1 MRIPLRGRLY
11 LSCRAALLVL
21 LAVVAPA
28 EVMMAQSPVPAV
40 HDGAVHRGTLSFDG
54 RSTLGDFVGS
64 TDSVT
69 GAVVGAA
76 AIGAVRGH
84 VEAPAATLRTG
95 NDHRDRDLNKSLE
108 SARYPEI
115 RFDLDSATVT
125 SGAPASA
132 TESGDSIPVTLHGTL
147 HIHGVDR
154 AVELPAAVLR
164 APGTLRVRSDFP
176 LDLKDYHIGGLSRFL
191 GMFKMQPDIVVHV
204 DVTFEQ
210 P

>member
-1 MRIPLRGRLY
+1 
-11 LSCRAALLVL
+11 
-21 LAVVAPA
+21 
-28 EVMMAQSPVPAV
+28 MAQNPAPAV
-40 HDGAVHRGTLSFDG
+40 HDGALRRGTLSFDG

-69 GAVVGAA
+69 GAVAGAA

-84 VEAPAATLRTG
+84 VEAPVTTLRTA

-115 RFDLDSATVT
+115 RFDLDSATAA
-125 SGAPASA
+125 SAAGAPAA
-132 TESGDSIPVTLHGTL
+132 GAGDSIPITLHGTL

-154 AVELPAAVLR
+154 PVDLPATVLR

-176 LDLKDYHIGGLSRFL
+176 LNLKDYRIGGLSRFL